1 MAGVYGLA
9 ADQILT
15 HTYTTQPASAPGT
28 VIVASNGNKY
38 RMVYNYSA
46 TTSISQ
52 YSGCYLYSASYNSWA
67 VAARTTDALN
77 TASDIP
83 ANLMV
88 GIAGTLIG
96 TYHYGWVCIDGV
108 CTGYLTAAC
117 ATTGFGLEA
126 GGTGGLTPIT
136 ATDAADN
143 LANNGVLFAQCL
155 EVKTEASTA
164 LVNICGGI

>member
-67 VAARTTDALN
+67 VAARTTEGLA
-77 TASDIP
+77 TR
-83 ANLMV
+83 LMV
-88 GIAGTLIG
+88 GIAATLIG

-108 CTGYLTAAC
+108 CTGYSTASVETA
-117 ATTGFGLEA
+117 GFPLQPS
-126 GGTGGLTPIT
+126 GTGGLTPST
-136 ATDAADN
+136 
-143 LANNGVLFAQCL
+143 G
-155 EVKTEASTA
+155 ASTA
-164 LVNICGGI
+164 NNFAAQGAVFARAINTNTEAGTLLVQIYNGI

>member
-15 HTYTTQPASAPGT
+15 HTYTSPPASTAGT

-67 VAARTTDALN
+67 VAARTTDALA
-77 TASDIP
+77 TRLA
-83 ANLMV
+83 V
-88 GIAGTLIG
+88 GIAATLIG
-96 TYHYGWVCIDGV
+96 TNHYGWVCIAGV
-108 CTGYLTAAC
+108 CTGFTTASVE
-117 ATTGFGLEA
+117 TGGFPLRPS
-126 GGTGGLTPIT
+126 GTGGLEIS
-136 ATDAADN
+136 A
-143 LANNGVLFAQCL
+143 G
-155 EVKTEASTA
+155 ASTA
-164 LVNICGGI
+164 NNLAAQGAIFARAVGTNTQASTVLVEVCGGI

>member
-15 HTYTTQPASAPGT
+15 HTYTTVPASQPGT

-67 VAARTTDALN
+67 VAARTTDALA
-77 TASDIP
+77 TRLA
-83 ANLMV
+83 A
-88 GIAGTLIG
+88 GIAATLIG
-96 TYHYGWVCIDGV
+96 TYHYGWVCVGGV
-108 CTGYLTAAC
+108 CTGYSTASVE
-117 ATTGFGLEA
+117 TIGFPLQPS
-126 GGTGGLTPIT
+126 GTGGLTPSTGATT
-136 ATDAADN
+136 ANN
-143 LANNGVLFAQCL
+143 LAAQGAIFARAINTNTQAGTL
-155 EVKTEASTA
+155 LVEV
-164 LVNICGGI
+164 CGGI

>member
-67 VAARTTDALN
+67 VAARTTDGLATRL
-77 TASDIP
+77 A
-83 ANLMV
+83 V

-108 CTGYLTAAC
+108 CTGYSTESVETA
-117 ATTGFGLEA
+117 GFPLQPS
-126 GGTGGLTPIT
+126 GTGGLGPST
-136 ATDAADN
+136 
-143 LANNGVLFAQCL
+143 G
-155 EVKTEASTA
+155 ASTA
-164 LVNICGGI
+164 NNFAAQGAIFAVNLNVNTEAGTLLVNVNGI

>member
-67 VAARTTDALN
+67 VAPTV
-77 TASDIP
+77 ASGLGTRL
-83 ANLMV
+83 AV

-108 CTGYLTAAC
+108 CTGYSTASVETA
-117 ATTGFGLEA
+117 GFPLQPS
-126 GGTGGLTPIT
+126 GTGGLSVSTG
-136 ATDAADN
+136 ADAAGN
-143 LANNGVLFAQCL
+143 LAAQGAIFARAINTNAAAGTLLVQVYNG
-155 EVKTEASTA
+155 
-164 LVNICGGI
+164 I